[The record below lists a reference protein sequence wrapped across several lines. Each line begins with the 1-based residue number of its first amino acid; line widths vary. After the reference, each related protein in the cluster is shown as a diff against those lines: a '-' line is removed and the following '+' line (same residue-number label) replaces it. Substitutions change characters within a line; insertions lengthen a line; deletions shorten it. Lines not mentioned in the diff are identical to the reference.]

1 MKILF
6 LISFMILILITNTPS
21 FAVERF
27 SEDELTSIFTHDVQ
41 MGELAIMWLGNH
53 QKGSL
58 PYSFTKSFSIS
69 AISSSPPMIFC
80 ILAFVGRNLAQ
91 KHSCE

>member
-6 LISFMILILITNTPS
+6 LIPFMILILITSTPS

-27 SEDELTSIFTHDVQ
+27 SEDALTNIFTHDIQ

-58 PYSFTKSFSIS
+58 EGH
-69 AISSSPPMIFC
+69 A
-80 ILAFVGRNLAQ
+80 
-91 KHSCE
+91 